1 MTVDGGCM
9 DLKRKAERYKRVITQ
24 IEELIQKTTDPL
36 ARMSTIVAILHH
48 KFDYFF
54 WTGFY
59 RLVDGELTVCCY
71 QGSVA
76 CLVLEKHK
84 GVCWTAIDEK
94 KTQIVSDVNKFP
106 GHIAC
111 NSHSASEIV
120 IPIWKDDKIVTL
132 LDVDSK
138 DLDSF
143 DEVDAKYLET
153 IVEMIFS

>member
-1 MTVDGGCM
+1 MM
-9 DLKRKAERYKRVITQ
+9 ERSRKIKRYKRVLIQ

-36 ARMSTIVAILHH
+36 GRMSTIVAILHH
-48 KFDYFF
+48 KFEYFF

-59 RLVDGELTVCCY
+59 RLIDGELTVSCY

-76 CLVLEKHK
+76 CLVLEKHT

-94 KTQIVSDVNKFP
+94 KIQIVPDVHKFP

-111 NSHSASEIV
+111 DSRSASEIV
-120 IPIWKDDKIVTL
+120 IPIWKNNKIVAV

-138 DLDSF
+138 ELDSF
-143 DEVDAKYLET
+143 NEIDAEFLEK
-153 IVEMIFS
+153 IVGMVY

>member
-1 MTVDGGCM
+1 M
-9 DLKRKAERYKRVITQ
+9 DKKKKAKRYQRIIFQ
-24 IEELIQKTTDPL
+24 IEELIQNTSDPL
-36 ARMSTIVAILHH
+36 ARMSTIAAILHH

-84 GVCWTAIDEK
+84 GVCWAAIDEK
-94 KTQIVSDVNKFP
+94 KIQIVPNVHKFP

-111 NSHSASEIV
+111 DSRSASEIV
-120 IPIWKDDKIVTL
+120 VPIWNNDEIIAV

-138 DLDSF
+138 ELNSF
-143 DEVDAKYLET
+143 DEIDVEYLET
-153 IVEMIFS
+153 IVSMIYGL

>member
-1 MTVDGGCM
+1 MNYI
-9 DLKRKAERYKRVITQ
+9 KKEERYKRVIIQ
-24 IEELIQKTTDPL
+24 IEELIKKTSDPL
-36 ARMSTIVAILHH
+36 AKMSTITAIMHH

-76 CLVLEKHK
+76 CLVLSKHT
-84 GVCWTAIDEK
+84 GVCWAAIDQK
-94 KTQIVSDVNKFP
+94 KTQIIPDVHKFS

-111 NSHSASEIV
+111 DSRSASEIV
-120 IPIWKDDKIVTL
+120 IPIYKDNEIVAV

-138 DLDSF
+138 KSDSF
-143 DEVDAKYLET
+143 DEVDAKYLEK
-153 IVEMIFS
+153 IVEMIYKL

>member
-1 MTVDGGCM
+1 MERS
-9 DLKRKAERYKRVITQ
+9 RKIKRYKRVLIQ

-36 ARMSTIVAILHH
+36 GRMSTIVAILHH
-48 KFDYFF
+48 KFEYFF

-59 RLVDGELTVCCY
+59 RLIDGELTVSCY

-76 CLVLEKHK
+76 CLVLEKHT

-94 KTQIVSDVNKFP
+94 KIQIVPDVHKFP

-111 NSHSASEIV
+111 DSRSASEIV
-120 IPIWKDDKIVTL
+120 IPIWKNNKIVAV

-138 DLDSF
+138 ELDSF
-143 DEVDAKYLET
+143 NEIDAEFLEK
-153 IVEMIFS
+153 IVGMIFS

>member
-1 MTVDGGCM
+1 M
-9 DLKRKAERYKRVITQ
+9 DKIRKAERYERVISQ
-24 IEELIQKTTDPL
+24 IEELILKITDPL

-76 CLVLEKHK
+76 CLVLTKRT
-84 GVCWTAIDEK
+84 GVCWAAIDQK
-94 KTQIVSDVNKFP
+94 KTQIIPDVLKFP

-111 NSHSASEIV
+111 DSRSASEIV
-120 IPIWKDDKIVTL
+120 IPIYKDNEIVAV
-132 LDVDSK
+132 LDVDSEK
-138 DLDSF
+138 PDSF
-143 DEVDAKYLET
+143 DEVDAKYLEK
-153 IVEMIFS
+153 IAEMIYRS

>member
-1 MTVDGGCM
+1 MNYN
-9 DLKRKAERYKRVITQ
+9 KKEERYKRVLIQ
-24 IEELIQKTTDPL
+24 IEELIIKITDPL
-36 ARMSTIVAILHH
+36 AKMSTIIAVLHH

-76 CLVLEKHK
+76 CLVLSKHT

-94 KTQIVSDVNKFP
+94 KTQIIADVRKFP
-106 GHIAC
+106 NHIAC
-111 NSHSASEIV
+111 DSRSASEIV
-120 IPIWKDDKIVTL
+120 VPIWKDSEIVAV

-138 DLDSF
+138 ELDSF
-143 DEVDAKYLET
+143 DEVDAEYLEK
-153 IVEMIFS
+153 IVSLIY